1 MSTPSKIPLI
11 TYLEDNELYTA
22 LVEAGVKASDNF
34 YNFKS
39 YKFVE
44 DAERDFLALDSDSKP
59 TLVLVDLNLIGSSY
73 SGLEYIK
80 NVNYKWGN
88 NVVIGVIS
96 KSKDEVKK
104 AQAKKIGAM
113 FWLDKKND
121 LIKIIPQFLKDLP
134 QFISRELLWKEY

>member
-80 NVNYKWGN
+80 NVNYK
-88 NVVIGVIS
+88 
-96 KSKDEVKK
+96 
-104 AQAKKIGAM
+104 
-113 FWLDKKND
+113 
-121 LIKIIPQFLKDLP
+121 
-134 QFISRELLWKEY
+134 